1 MRPVAWSDVR
11 IVHVK
16 RGDPF
21 SVYVGR
27 GPHGTFR
34 WGNPFRVGEDGTREE
49 VLAKYDGYL
58 REHPEIIDEA
68 KRELAG
74 KSLACWCAPKGGVGL
89 DDPVIGHCQPLARA
103 ARGDY
108 D

>member
-1 MRPVAWSDVR
+1 MSEVR
-11 IVHVK
+11 IK

-21 SVYVGR
+21 NVYVGR
-27 GPHGTFR
+27 VRRGAAR
-34 WGNPFRVGEDGTREE
+34 WGNPFRIGKDGTREE
-49 VLAKYDGYL
+49 VLAKYDRYL
-58 REHPEIIDEA
+58 REHPEIVDEA

-74 KSLACWCAPKGGVGL
+74 KSLACWCAPKDGVGV
-89 DDPVIGHCQPLARA
+89 DDPLICHGQLLARA